1 MTMWDALRAAL
12 RVIGTR
18 LGIVHEPAFIAVR
31 VHRAADDAEADR
43 AA

>member
-12 RVIGTR
+12 RVIGTG
-18 LGIVHEPAFIAVR
+18 LGILREPAFIAVR
-31 VHRAADDAEADR
+31 IHRAPDDPEADR